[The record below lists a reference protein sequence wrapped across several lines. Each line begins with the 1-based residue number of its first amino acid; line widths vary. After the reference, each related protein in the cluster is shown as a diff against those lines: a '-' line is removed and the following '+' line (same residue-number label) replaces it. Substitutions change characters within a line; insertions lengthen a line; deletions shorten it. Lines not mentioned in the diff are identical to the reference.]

1 MSKFVEAA
9 RRRAPE
15 IALAALAGAVFLGCL
30 GSMDFW
36 GKREQ
41 RAVAESIDTVEHNH
55 WLVAEIQARPRL
67 EKPPLPRWISASLV
81 SLTGRRD
88 QWLMRLPA
96 ALSALGMVALVY
108 ALGRRMGGRDVGL
121 AAGLALTST
130 VMFVVEMRQAGNDGP
145 LAFFLTLA
153 VYAAWRRLHGGPA
166 DEPPGLPADR
176 PGAKGWAVL
185 MYAALGLGFLCKGP
199 VAVLLAAV
207 AIGPYLACARRF
219 KAGMRLLWTRRGLAA
234 FALLALSWPV
244 PVALSDPNAV
254 GVWLLE
260 MGQKAGSAGVTHHR
274 RREVL
279 ATEWPGLTAPWT
291 LLAALAVALP
301 FLKRGRDL
309 RPTIWLPWW
318 WGMGNLAMFCLW
330 SVAKPNYYLPCL
342 PATALMVGVA
352 WVWLCRLA
360 RSGEPAGIRTGRIL
374 LGHWVVLLVL
384 ALATPAVV
392 GQKFPQYLGWSLAA
406 SAALAAGVIASVRAW
421 RRGADAG
428 ALTPIVA
435 AMAVVVLI
443 GYGGIAPGLN
453 DRNSHRA
460 LAATLDRLLPPGERT
475 VMFYRELDEGLW
487 YYLRG
492 RSLRPVPGSQP
503 RYNTGY
509 DLLDDF
515 KKGQIIWDDTA
526 RMKAVAGTM
535 VKWLDEPGKQ
545 ESPYVL
551 IRAEDYDFFASEFA
565 PLVETVYREPELG
578 RNNLMLLRVKDVASR
593 PGSGAVASGRPAD
606 VAPSERR

>member
-1 MSKFVEAA
+1 MSKVVEAA
-9 RRRAPE
+9 RRWAPE

-41 RAVAESIDTVEHNH
+41 RAVAESIDTVDNGH

-81 SLTGRRD
+81 ALTGRRD
-88 QWLMRLPA
+88 QWLLRLPA
-96 ALSALGMVALVY
+96 ALSALGMVGLVY
-108 ALGRRMGGRDVGL
+108 GLGRRMGGRDVGL
-121 AAGLALTST
+121 AAGLALTSV

-153 VYAAWRRLHGGPA
+153 IYAAWRRLHGGPA
-166 DEPPGLPADR
+166 DDPPCLPADR

-207 AIGPYLACARRF
+207 ALGPYLACNRRF
-219 KAGMRLLWTRRGLAA
+219 KAGSRLLWSGRGLAL

-274 RREVL
+274 KREVL

-291 LLAALAVALP
+291 LFAALAVALP
-301 FLKRGRDL
+301 FLGRARHL
-309 RPTIWLPWW
+309 RTTLWLPWW
-318 WGMGNLAMFCLW
+318 WAMGNLGMFCLW

-342 PATALMVGVA
+342 PAAALMVGVS
-352 WVWLCRLA
+352 WVWVCRQA
-360 RSGEPAGIRTGRIL
+360 RSRDTAGTRAGRFL
-374 LGHWVVLLVL
+374 RGHWAALFVL
-384 ALATPAVV
+384 ALATPVV
-392 GQKFPQYLGWSLAA
+392 AGLKFPEYLGW
-406 SAALAAGVIASVRAW
+406 AALASTALVAGVLASVLAW

-428 ALTPIVA
+428 ALTPIVG
-435 AMAVVVLI
+435 AMAVAVLI

-453 DRNSHRA
+453 GRNSHRE
-460 LAATLDRLLPPGERT
+460 LAGTLDRLLPADQRT
-475 VMFYRELDEGLW
+475 VMFFRELDEGLW

-492 RSLRPVPGSQP
+492 RQLRPVPESQP

-515 KKGQIIWDDTA
+515 KKGQIIWDDNA
-526 RMKAVAGTM
+526 RMKAVAGIL
-535 VKWLDEPGKQ
+535 VKWLEKPEKQ

-578 RNNLMLLRVKDVASR
+578 RNNLMLLRVR
-593 PGSGAVASGRPAD
+593 PGSQAVASGQPAAQD
-606 VAPSERR
+606 PARR